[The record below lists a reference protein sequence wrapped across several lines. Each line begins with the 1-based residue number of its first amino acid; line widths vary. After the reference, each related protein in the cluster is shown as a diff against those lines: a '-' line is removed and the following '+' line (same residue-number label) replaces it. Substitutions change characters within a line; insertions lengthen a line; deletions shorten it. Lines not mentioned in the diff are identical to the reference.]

1 MSPGD
6 VDQILREL
14 HDLRTET
21 TKRFDDQD
29 RQKQALRSDLQ
40 EVKRD
45 VTDLKTR
52 AGKIEKQTT
61 DTNGRVTTLETSAKI
76 AKALA
81 EAEAENEGKREHDR
95 EDARS
100 NWLSRRTSIQA
111 TLLAAA
117 LGIPGLVVSYL
128 ILEVLKTGHV

>member
-1 MSPGD
+1 MAPDD
-6 VDQILREL
+6 VAQILREL
-14 HDLRTET
+14 HELRTET

-45 VTDLKTR
+45 VKEVKTR
-52 AGKIEKQTT
+52 VGGVEKQTT
-61 DTNGRVTTLETSAKI
+61 DTNGRVSGLEEREKI

-81 EAEAENEGKREHDR
+81 EAEAKNEGKREHDR
-95 EDARS
+95 EEVRS

-111 TLLAAA
+111 TVLAAA
-117 LGIPGLVVSYL
+117 LGVPGLVVSYL